1 MALVFDESLGFSAD
15 SVSEVRAA
23 VAAAWKAAFKSD
35 NTAEL
40 NTEPETP
47 AGQIIDSQTAS
58 ITQKDSELLYL
69 ANMLNPLKA
78 TGIFQDALAEIY
90 FLQRKPAIPSSV
102 VIKCTGLPGTVIPV
116 SAQIMSTA
124 DDTVWQNT
132 EAQTI
137 GSDGTCECVFE
148 CQSAGLISAAS
159 GTLTRINT
167 MVAGWDTAVNPRAAT
182 VGQNAETQGAFE
194 ARRYASVGLNSR
206 GTIAAVYARVAN
218 CANVVSCIVRENKT
232 NMPIEIDGY
241 YIKAHSIFVSVVG
254 GTDEDVAE
262 AIYNSC
268 SAGCDYNGNT
278 TVAVTDSATKAV
290 EKVTF
295 YRPEE
300 FDVYVKVTL
309 AGKDSLPDEYQ
320 KTVKKAVY
328 DNFYGESA
336 ATIGGNPI
344 LRVAPG
350 DTVLA
355 SRFVPSVLDAG
366 ISQVVSIRVSSDGK
380 TYTESV
386 HIPITVDPSLAKE
399 HITVEVLP

>member
-1 MALVFDESLGFSAD
+1 MALTFDPQTGFSAD
-15 SVSEVRAA
+15 DVSDVRAT
-23 VAAAWKAAFKSD
+23 VAQAWKQAFRSD

-90 FLQRKPAIPSSV
+90 FLQRKPAIPSSA

-132 EAQTI
+132 EAVTI
-137 GSDGTCECVFE
+137 GADGTCECVFE
-148 CQSAGLISAAS
+148 CQSSGLISAAA
-159 GTLTRINT
+159 GTLSRINT

-194 ARRYASVGLNSR
+194 ARRYTSVGLNSR

-232 NMPIEIDGY
+232 NVPIEIDGY
-241 YIKAHSIFVSVVG
+241 FLKAHSVFVSVVG
-254 GTDEDVAE
+254 GSDEDIAE

-278 TVAVTDSATKAV
+278 TVSVTDSATKAV

-309 AGKDSLPDEYQ
+309 QGKDSLPDEYET
-320 KTVKKAVY
+320 TVKNAVY
-328 DNFYGESA
+328 DNFYGESS
-336 ATIGGNPI
+336 ATIGGDPI

-355 SRFVPSVLDAG
+355 SRFMPSVLDSG
-366 ISQVVSIRVSSDGK
+366 IAQVVRILVSTDGQSWSE
-380 TYTESV
+380 TAYM
-386 HIPITVDPSLAKE
+386 PITGNPTLTADRIS
-399 HITVEVLP
+399 VEVLP

>member
-1 MALVFDESLGFSAD
+1 MALTFDPQTGFSAD
-15 SVSEVRAA
+15 DVSDVRAA
-23 VAAAWKAAFKSD
+23 VAQAWKQAFRSD

-78 TGIFQDALAEIY
+78 TGIFQDALGEIY
-90 FLQRKPAIPSSV
+90 YIRRKPAIASSA

-148 CQSAGLISAAS
+148 CQSAGLISAAA
-159 GTLTRINT
+159 GTLSRINT
-167 MVAGWDTAVNPRAAT
+167 MVAGWDTAVNEAAAV

-206 GTIAAVYARVAN
+206 GTITAVYARVAN

-232 NMPIEIDGY
+232 NVPIEIDGY
-241 YIKAHSIFVSVVG
+241 YLKAHSVFVSVVG
-254 GTDEDVAE
+254 GSDEDIAE

-268 SAGCDYNGNT
+268 SAGCDYNGST
-278 TVAVTDSATKAV
+278 TVSVTAGATKAV

-295 YRPEE
+295 YRPAE

-309 AGKDSLPDEYQ
+309 QGKDSLPDEYE
-320 KTVKKAVY
+320 KTVKSAVY
-328 DNFYGESA
+328 NNFYGEST
-336 ATIGGNPI
+336 ATIGGDPI
-344 LRVAPG
+344 LRVVAG

-355 SRFVPSVLDAG
+355 SRFIPSVLDSG
-366 ISQVVSIRVSSDGK
+366 IAQVVRILVSTDGQSWSE
-380 TYTESV
+380 TAYM
-386 HIPITVDPSLAKE
+386 PITGNPTLTADRIS
-399 HITVEVLP
+399 VEVLP

>member
-1 MALVFDESLGFSAD
+1 MALAFNPDTGFSVD
-15 SVSEVRAA
+15 DISDVRGA
-23 VAAAWKAAFKSD
+23 VAQAWKRAFKSD
-35 NTAEL
+35 GKAEL

-58 ITQKDSELLYL
+58 ITQKDSEILYL

-90 FLQRKPAIPSSV
+90 FLQRKPAIASSA

-124 DDTVWQNT
+124 DDTIWQNT

-137 GSDGTCECVFE
+137 SSDGTCECVFE
-148 CQSAGLISAAS
+148 CQSAGLISAAA
-159 GTLTRINT
+159 GTLSRINT

-218 CANVVSCIVRENKT
+218 CSNVVSCIVRENKT

-241 YIKAHSIFVSVVG
+241 YLKAHSVFVSVVG
-254 GTDEDVAE
+254 GSDEDIAE

-278 TVAVTDSATKAV
+278 TVAVTDSATGAG

-295 YRPEE
+295 YRPDEY
-300 FDVYVKVTL
+300 DVYVKVTL

-336 ATIGGNPI
+336 ATIGGDPI

-355 SRFVPSVLDAG
+355 SRFIPSVLDSG
-366 ISQVVSIRVSSDGK
+366 ISQVVKIQVSADGQSWSE
-380 TYTESV
+380 TAYM
-386 HIPITVDPSLAKE
+386 PITGNPSLTSDR
-399 HITVEVLP
+399 ITVEVLS

>member
-1 MALVFDESLGFSAD
+1 MALTFDPQTGFSAD
-15 SVSEVRAA
+15 DVSDVRAA
-23 VAAAWKAAFKSD
+23 VAQAWKQAFRSD

-69 ANMLNPLKA
+69 ANMLDPLKA

-90 FLQRKPAIPSSV
+90 FLQRKPAIPSSA

-116 SAQIMSTA
+116 SAQVMSAA
-124 DDTVWQNT
+124 DDTIWQNT
-132 EAQTI
+132 EAVTI

-148 CQSAGLISAAS
+148 CQSAGLISAAA
-159 GTLTRINT
+159 GTLSRINT

-232 NMPIEIDGY
+232 NVPIEIDGY
-241 YIKAHSIFVSVVG
+241 FLKAHSVFVSVVG
-254 GTDEDVAE
+254 GSDEDIAE

-290 EKVTF
+290 ENVIF

-309 AGKDSLPDEYQ
+309 QGKDSLPDEYEA
-320 KTVKKAVY
+320 TVKNAVY
-328 DNFYGESA
+328 DNFYGESS
-336 ATIGGNPI
+336 ATIGGDPI

-355 SRFVPSVLDAG
+355 SRFIPSVLDSG
-366 ISQVVSIRVSSDGK
+366 ISQVVRIMVSTDGQSWSE
-380 TYTESV
+380 TAYM
-386 HIPITVDPSLAKE
+386 PITGNPTLTADRIS
-399 HITVEVLP
+399 VEVV

>member
-1 MALVFDESLGFSAD
+1 MALVFDPQTGFSAD
-15 SVSEVRAA
+15 DVAAVRAA
-23 VAAAWKAAFKSD
+23 VAQAWKQAFKSD
-35 NTAEL
+35 GTAEL

-47 AGQIIDSQTAS
+47 AGQLVDSQTAS
-58 ITQKDSELLYL
+58 IVQKDSEVLYL

-90 FLQRKPAIPSSV
+90 FLQRKPAIASTA
-102 VIKCTGLPGTVIPV
+102 VIRCTGLPGTVIPV
-116 SAQIMSTA
+116 SAQVMSAA

-137 GSDGTCECVFE
+137 GADGTCECVFE
-148 CQSAGLISAAS
+148 CQSSGLISAAS

-167 MVAGWDTAVNPRAAT
+167 MVAGWDTAVNLRAAT

-218 CANVVSCIVRENKT
+218 CSNVVSCIVRENKT
-232 NMPIEIDGY
+232 NVPIETDGY
-241 YIKAHSIFVSVVG
+241 FIKAHSVFVSVVG
-254 GTDEDVAE
+254 GSDEDIAE

-290 EKVTF
+290 ENVTF
-295 YRPEE
+295 YRPDEY
-300 FDVYVKVTL
+300 DVYVKVTL
-309 AGKDSLPDEYQ
+309 AGKDSLPDEYE

-336 ATIGGNPI
+336 ATIGGDPI

-355 SRFVPSVLDAG
+355 SRFMPSVLDSG
-366 ISQVVSIRVSSDGK
+366 IAQVVRILVSTDGQSWSE
-380 TYTESV
+380 TAYM
-386 HIPITVDPSLAKE
+386 PITGNPTLTSE
-399 HITVEVLP
+399 HITVEVV

>member
-1 MALVFDESLGFSAD
+1 MALVFNPDTGFSVD
-15 SVSEVRAA
+15 DVSDVRGA
-23 VAAAWKAAFKSD
+23 VAQAWKQAFKSD

-58 ITQKDSELLYL
+58 IVQKDSEMLYL

-90 FLQRKPAIPSSV
+90 FLQRKPAIPSSA

-116 SAQIMSTA
+116 SAQVMSTA
-124 DDTVWQNT
+124 DDTIWQNT

-137 GSDGTCECVFE
+137 GADGTCECVFE
-148 CQSAGLISAAS
+148 CQSAGLISAAT
-159 GTLTRINT
+159 GTLSRINT

-241 YIKAHSIFVSVVG
+241 YLKAHSVFVSVVG
-254 GTDEDVAE
+254 GSDEDIAE

-290 EKVTF
+290 ENVIF

-309 AGKDSLPDEYQ
+309 QGRGSLPDEYET
-320 KTVKKAVY
+320 TVKNAVY
-328 DNFYGESA
+328 DNFYGESS
-336 ATIGGNPI
+336 ATIGGDPI

-355 SRFVPSVLDAG
+355 SRFMPSVLDSG
-366 ISQVVSIRVSSDGK
+366 IAQVVHILVSTDGQSWSE
-380 TYTESV
+380 TAYM
-386 HIPITVDPSLAKE
+386 PITGNPTLTADR
-399 HITVEVLP
+399 ITVEVLP

>member
-58 ITQKDSELLYL
+58 IVQKDSELLYL

-90 FLQRKPAIPSSV
+90 FLQRKPAIPSSA
-102 VIKCTGLPGTVIPV
+102 VIKCAGLPGTVIPV
-116 SAQIMSTA
+116 SAQVMSTA
-124 DDTVWQNT
+124 DDTIWQNT

-137 GSDGTCECVFE
+137 GADGTCECVFE
-148 CQSAGLISAAS
+148 CQSAGLISAAA
-159 GTLTRINT
+159 GTLSRINT
-167 MVAGWDTAVNPRAAT
+167 MVAGWDTAVNLRAAT

-194 ARRYASVGLNSR
+194 ARRYKSVALNAR
-206 GTIAAVYARVAN
+206 GTIAAVYARVAD

-241 YIKAHSIFVSVVG
+241 SIKAHSVFVSVVG
-254 GTDEDVAE
+254 GSDEDIAE

-278 TVAVTDSATKAV
+278 TVAVTDSATGAG

-295 YRPEE
+295 YRPA
-300 FDVYVKVTL
+300 DYPMYVRVTL
-309 AGKDSLPDEYQ
+309 QGKDSLPNDYET
-320 KTVKKAVY
+320 TVKNAVY
-328 DNFYGESA
+328 DNFYGEST
-336 ATIGGNPI
+336 ATIAGNPI
-344 LRVAPG
+344 LRAVAG

>member
-1 MALVFDESLGFSAD
+1 MALAFDPQTGFSAD
-15 SVSEVRAA
+15 DVAA
-23 VAAAWKAAFKSD
+23 VRVAVAQAWKQAFKSD
-35 NTAEL
+35 GKAEL

-47 AGQIIDSQTAS
+47 AGQLVDSQTAS
-58 ITQKDSELLYL
+58 IVQKDSEILYL

-90 FLQRKPAIPSSV
+90 FLQRKPAIASSA

-116 SAQIMSTA
+116 SAQVMSTA

-132 EAQTI
+132 EAVTI
-137 GSDGTCECVFE
+137 GADGTCECVFE
-148 CQSAGLISAAS
+148 CQSSGLISAAA
-159 GTLTRINT
+159 GTLSRINT
-167 MVAGWDTAVNPRAAT
+167 MVAGWDTATNEAAAT

-218 CANVVSCIVRENKT
+218 CSNVVSCIVRENKT
-232 NMPIEIDGY
+232 NVPIEVDGY
-241 YIKAHSIFVSVVG
+241 FIKAHSVFVSVVG

-278 TVAVTDSATKAV
+278 TVAVTDAATKAV
-290 EKVTF
+290 ENVTF
-295 YRPEE
+295 YRPDEY
-300 FDVYVKVTL
+300 DVYVKVTL
-309 AGKDSLPDEYQ
+309 AGRDSLPDEYEA
-320 KTVKKAVY
+320 TVKKAVY
-328 DNFYGESA
+328 DNFYGEST
-336 ATIGGNPI
+336 ATIGGDPI

-355 SRFVPSVLDAG
+355 SRFIPSVLDSG
-366 ISQVVSIRVSSDGK
+366 ISQVVKIQVSADGQSWSE
-380 TYTESV
+380 TAYV
-386 HIPITVDPSLAKE
+386 PITQNPVLTEA
-399 HITVEVLP
+399 HITVEVLS

>member
-1 MALVFDESLGFSAD
+1 MALTFDPQTGFSAD
-15 SVSEVRAA
+15 DVSDVRAA
-23 VAAAWKAAFKSD
+23 VAQAWKQAFRSD

-90 FLQRKPAIPSSV
+90 FLQRKPAIPSSA

-116 SAQIMSTA
+116 SAQVMSAA
-124 DDTVWQNT
+124 DDTIWQNT

-148 CQSAGLISAAS
+148 CQSAGLISAAA
-159 GTLTRINT
+159 GTLSRINT
-167 MVAGWDTAVNPRAAT
+167 MVAGWDTAVNEAAAV

-232 NMPIEIDGY
+232 NVPIEIDGY
-241 YIKAHSIFVSVVG
+241 YLKAHSVFVSVAG
-254 GTDEDVAE
+254 GSDEDIAE

-290 EKVTF
+290 ENVIF

-309 AGKDSLPDEYQ
+309 QGKDSLPDEYET
-320 KTVKKAVY
+320 TVKSAVY
-328 DNFYGESA
+328 DNFYGEST
-336 ATIGGNPI
+336 ATIGGDPI

-355 SRFVPSVLDAG
+355 SRFIPSVLDSG
-366 ISQVVSIRVSSDGK
+366 IAQVVRILVSTDGQSWSE
-380 TYTESV
+380 TAYM
-386 HIPITVDPSLAKE
+386 PITGNPTLTAERIS
-399 HITVEVLP
+399 VEVLP

>member
-23 VAAAWKAAFKSD
+23 VAAAWKQAFKSD

-58 ITQKDSELLYL
+58 IVQKDSEVLYL

-90 FLQRKPAIPSSV
+90 FLQRKPAIASSA

-116 SAQIMSTA
+116 SAQVMSTA
-124 DDTVWQNT
+124 DDTIWQNT
-132 EAQTI
+132 EARTI
-137 GSDGTCECVFE
+137 GTDGTCECVFE
-148 CQSAGLISAAS
+148 CQSAGLISAAA
-159 GTLTRINT
+159 GTLSRINT

-194 ARRYASVGLNSR
+194 ARRYKSVALNSR

-218 CANVVSCIVRENKT
+218 CSNVVSCIVRENKT
-232 NMPIEIDGY
+232 NMPIEADGY
-241 YIKAHSIFVSVVG
+241 FIKAHSVFVSVVG
-254 GTDEDVAE
+254 GSDEDIAE

-295 YRPEE
+295 YRPAE

-309 AGKDSLPDEYQ
+309 QGKDSLPDEYE
-320 KTVKKAVY
+320 KTVKSAVY
-328 DNFYGESA
+328 NNFYGEST
-336 ATIGGNPI
+336 ATIGGDPI
-344 LRVAPG
+344 LRVVAG

-355 SRFVPSVLDAG
+355 SRFIPSVLDSG
-366 ISQVVSIRVSSDGK
+366 IAQVVRILVSTDGQSWSE
-380 TYTESV
+380 TAYM
-386 HIPITVDPSLAKE
+386 PITGNPTLTADRIL
-399 HITVEVLP
+399 VEVLP

>member
-1 MALVFDESLGFSAD
+1 MALTFDPQTGFSAD
-15 SVSEVRAA
+15 DVSDVRAA
-23 VAAAWKAAFKSD
+23 VAQAWKQAFRSD

-78 TGIFQDALAEIY
+78 TGIFQDALGEIY
-90 FLQRKPAIPSSV
+90 YIRRKPAIASSA

-148 CQSAGLISAAS
+148 CQSAGLISAAA
-159 GTLTRINT
+159 GTLSRINT
-167 MVAGWDTAVNPRAAT
+167 MVAGWDTAVNEAAAV

-206 GTIAAVYARVAN
+206 GTITAVYARVAN

-232 NMPIEIDGY
+232 NVPIEIDGY
-241 YIKAHSIFVSVVG
+241 YLKAHSVFVSVVG
-254 GTDEDVAE
+254 GSDEDIAE

-290 EKVTF
+290 ENVIF

-309 AGKDSLPDEYQ
+309 QGKDSLPDEYE
-320 KTVKKAVY
+320 KTVKSAVY
-328 DNFYGESA
+328 NNFYGEST
-336 ATIGGNPI
+336 ATIGGDPI
-344 LRVAPG
+344 LRVVAG

-355 SRFVPSVLDAG
+355 SRFIPSVLDSG
-366 ISQVVSIRVSSDGK
+366 IAQVVRILVSTDGQSWSE
-380 TYTESV
+380 TAYM
-386 HIPITVDPSLAKE
+386 PITGNPTLTADRIS
-399 HITVEVLP
+399 VEVLP

>member
-1 MALVFDESLGFSAD
+1 MALTFDPQTGFSAD
-15 SVSEVRAA
+15 DVSDVRAA
-23 VAAAWKAAFKSD
+23 VAQAWKQAFRSD

-90 FLQRKPAIPSSV
+90 FLQRKPAIPSSA

-116 SAQIMSTA
+116 SAQVRSTA

-137 GSDGTCECVFE
+137 GADGTCECVFE
-148 CQSAGLISAAS
+148 CQSAGLVSAAA
-159 GTLTRINT
+159 GTLSRINT

-232 NMPIEIDGY
+232 NVPIEIDGY
-241 YIKAHSIFVSVVG
+241 FLKAHSVFVSVVG
-254 GTDEDVAE
+254 GSDEDIAE

-278 TVAVTDSATKAV
+278 TVAVTDSATRAV

-309 AGKDSLPDEYQ
+309 QGKDSLPDEYE
-320 KTVKKAVY
+320 KTVKSTVY
-328 DNFYGESA
+328 DNFYGESS
-336 ATIGGNPI
+336 ATIGGDPI

-355 SRFVPSVLDAG
+355 SRFIPSVLDSG
-366 ISQVVSIRVSSDGK
+366 IAQVVRILVSTDGQSWSE
-380 TYTESV
+380 TAYM
-386 HIPITVDPSLAKE
+386 PITGNPTLTADRIS
-399 HITVEVLP
+399 VEVLP

>member
-90 FLQRKPAIPSSV
+90 FLQRKPAIPSSA
-102 VIKCTGLPGTVIPV
+102 VIKCAGLPGTVIPV
-116 SAQIMSTA
+116 SAQVMSTA
-124 DDTVWQNT
+124 DDTIWQNT

-137 GSDGTCECVFE
+137 GADGTCECVFE
-148 CQSAGLISAAS
+148 CQSAGLISAAA
-159 GTLTRINT
+159 GTLSRINT

-194 ARRYASVGLNSR
+194 ARRYKSVALNSR

-218 CANVVSCIVRENKT
+218 CSNVVSCIVRENKT
-232 NMPIEIDGY
+232 NMPIEADSY
-241 YIKAHSIFVSVVG
+241 FIKAHSVFVSVVG
-254 GTDEDVAE
+254 GSDEDIAE

-278 TVAVTDSATKAV
+278 TVSITDSATKAV

-295 YRPEE
+295 YRPAE

-309 AGKDSLPDEYQ
+309 QGKDSLPDEYE
-320 KTVKKAVY
+320 KTVKSAVY
-328 DNFYGESA
+328 NNFYGEST
-336 ATIGGNPI
+336 ATIGGDPI
-344 LRVAPG
+344 LRVVAG

-355 SRFVPSVLDAG
+355 SRFIPSVLDSG
-366 ISQVVSIRVSSDGK
+366 IAQVVRILVSTDGQSWSE
-380 TYTESV
+380 TAYM
-386 HIPITVDPSLAKE
+386 PITGNPTLTADR
-399 HITVEVLP
+399 ITVEVLP

>member
-1 MALVFDESLGFSAD
+1 MALTFDPQTGFSVD
-15 SVSEVRAA
+15 DVSDVRSA
-23 VAAAWKAAFKSD
+23 VAQAWKQAFKSD
-35 NTAEL
+35 GKTEL

-47 AGQIIDSQTAS
+47 AGQLVDSQTAS
-58 ITQKDSELLYL
+58 IVQKDSEILYL

-90 FLQRKPAIPSSV
+90 FLQRKPAIPSSA

-116 SAQIMSTA
+116 SAQVMSTA

-132 EAQTI
+132 EAVTI
-137 GSDGTCECVFE
+137 GADGTCECVFE
-148 CQSAGLISAAS
+148 CQSAGLISAAA
-159 GTLTRINT
+159 GTLSRINT
-167 MVAGWDTAVNPRAAT
+167 MVAGWDTAVNEAAAV

-206 GTIAAVYARVAN
+206 GTISAVYARVAN
-218 CANVVSCIVRENKT
+218 CSNVVSCIVRENKT

-241 YIKAHSIFVSVVG
+241 YLKAHSVFVSVVG
-254 GTDEDVAE
+254 GSDEDIAE

-278 TVAVTDSATKAV
+278 TVSVTDSATKAV
-290 EKVTF
+290 ENVIF

-309 AGKDSLPDEYQ
+309 QGKDTLPDEYK
-320 KTVKKAVY
+320 KTVKTAVY

-336 ATIGGNPI
+336 ATIGGDPI

-355 SRFVPSVLDAG
+355 SRFIPSVLDSG
-366 ISQVVSIRVSSDGK
+366 ISQVVKIQVSTDGQSWSETACMTITGNPTLTSDR
-380 TYTESV
+380 
-386 HIPITVDPSLAKE
+386 
-399 HITVEVLP
+399 ITVEVLP